1 VDYRQHFSFWMCIR
15 SLIPIRFLIMVC
27 FLIVPCAAVAG
38 DIVVI
43 GGTERQKQ
51 FVSCVAQV
59 STEEFRALPNSDR
72 PMTFIIIEHQTF
84 LQTRTAF
91 HAYKTKFAFSNLA
104 TRRIYLSSRVFRDS
118 YTALWCVPH
127 EMGHF
132 VTQTTFEGPAEI
144 AAGRIRWRTRQTCG
158 SAIRK
163 LGDN

>member
-1 VDYRQHFSFWMCIR
+1 MDYRQQFSFWACIQ
-15 SLIPIRFLIMVC
+15 SLVLLC
-27 FLIVPCAAVAG
+27 LLIVPSAAVAG

-59 STEEFRALPNSDR
+59 STEEFRGLPNSDQ
-72 PMTFIIIEHQTF
+72 PMTFVIIEDQTF
-84 LQTRTAF
+84 LQTRINF
-91 HAYKTKFAFSNLA
+91 HAYATKFAFSNLG

-132 VTQTTFEGPAEI
+132 VTQTAYEGPAEI

-158 SAIRK
+158 SAIQK
-163 LGDN
+163 LAEATTQK